1 VTRLNWKFI
10 PIHLDIVLI
19 LTQDMYTV
27 CAKHTIDLKIIW
39 THLMELL
46 GDLGHVESCYGPF
59 GDIVCVSAR

>member
-27 CAKHTIDLKIIW
+27 CAKRTIGLKIIW